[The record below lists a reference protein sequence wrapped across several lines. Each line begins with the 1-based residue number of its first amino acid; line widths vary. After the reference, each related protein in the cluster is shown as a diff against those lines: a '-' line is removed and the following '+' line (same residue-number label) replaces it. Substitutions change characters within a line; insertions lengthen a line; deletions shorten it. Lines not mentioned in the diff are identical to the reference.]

1 MFWKKMLCVES
12 PLNYTL
18 LIYFMFQKRE
28 YSKWKIQAK
37 LEENYDFLVKIISKK
52 ETFILSIF
60 G

>member
-1 MFWKKMLCVES
+1 MLCVES